1 MSNIQSMQEKLRE
14 LMDLPHEKEWVE
26 FKEAKNNYDSDDL
39 GRYFSA
45 LSNEANL
52 NEQPEG
58 WLLFGITNRRPR
70 QIVGTN
76 YRLQQPGL
84 EKLKNQI
91 AGLTNHQMT
100 FRAIH
105 ELKEENKRVLLFE
118 IPAAPPG
125 IPTTW
130 NGIAWGRIHESLVP
144 LSVDKIEQIRKQAVF
159 EDWSAFICKEA
170 TLNDLEPGAIAF
182 GREQFKKKNHKLA
195 PEVDQWGDRDF
206 LNKSRVCIQGQIT
219 RAAIILFGRPEA
231 SHFLSSATARITWVL
246 KDEKGQDYKHFYPPF
261 ILAVD
266 QVFARIRNNN
276 YRYLPNATLFPVEI
290 TQYDPWVIRE
300 VLHNSIAHQDYTKGG
315 HINVVEEPDS
325 LLFTNLGDFLPG
337 SVEEVIRQDAPP
349 ELYRNR
355 LLAEVMVNF
364 NMIDTIGSGI
374 KRMFMKQRERFFP
387 LPDYDLAEK
396 GRVKV
401 RIFGKILDEHY
412 SRVLIEKT
420 DLDFWEVIALDKVQ
434 KEKTITDE
442 EFRSLKRRGL
452 VEGRRPNLYV
462 SARIA
467 LATETKA
474 DYIRK
479 RPFDKKHYMKMV
491 QEYLAK
497 FRTATRAE
505 INELLIIKISDA
517 LSQEQKRNSITN
529 LLQEMRRKGTIRP
542 VEGKRGKGARWEL
555 YKSNEKG

>member
-1 MSNIQSMQEKLRE
+1 MSKNQNMREKLRE
-14 LMDLPHEKEWVE
+14 LIDLLHEKEWVE
-26 FKEAKNNYDSDDL
+26 FKEAKYNFDSDDL
-39 GRYFSA
+39 GKYFSA
-45 LSNEANL
+45 LSNAANL
-52 NEQPEG
+52 NGQPVG
-58 WLLFGITNRRPR
+58 WLVFGITNRLPR

-84 EKLKNQI
+84 EKLKNEI
-91 AGLTNHQMT
+91 AQHTNHQMT

-105 ELKEENKRVLLFE
+105 ELIEEGNRVVLFE

-130 NGIAWGRIHESLVP
+130 NRIAWGRIHESLVP
-144 LSVDKIEQIRKQAVF
+144 LSVDKIEQIRKKAVF

-170 TLNDLEPGAIAF
+170 TLNDLEPEAIAF
-182 GREQFKKKNHKLA
+182 GREQFKKKNHNLA
-195 PEVDQWGDRDF
+195 KEVDDWDDWTF
-206 LNKSRVCIQGQIT
+206 LNKSRVCVHGQIT
-219 RAAIILFGRPEA
+219 HSAIILFGKPEA

-246 KDEKGQDYKHFYPPF
+246 KDEKRQDYTHFYPPF

-266 QVFARIRNNN
+266 QVFAKIRNTN

-315 HINVVEEPDS
+315 HINVVEDPDS

-337 SVEEVIRQDAPP
+337 SVEDVIRQDAPP

-355 LLAEVMVNF
+355 LLAEAMVNF

-374 KRMFMKQRERFFP
+374 KRMFLKQRERFFP
-387 LPDYDLAEK
+387 LPDYDLTEK

-420 DLDFWEVIALDKVQ
+420 DLGLWEVIALDKVQ
-434 KEKTITDE
+434 KEKTLTDE
-442 EFRSLKRRGL
+442 EFKLLKRKGL
-452 VEGRRPNLYV
+452 VEGRRQNLYV

-479 RPFDKKHYMKMV
+479 RPFDKEHYMKMV
-491 QEYLAK
+491 KEYLVK
-497 FRTATRAE
+497 FKTATRAE
-505 INELLIIKISDA
+505 INELLIGKISDA
-517 LSQEQKRNSITN
+517 LSPEQKRNFITN
-529 LLQEMRRKGTIRP
+529 LLQEMRRKGTIQP
-542 VEGKRGKGARWEL
+542 VEGKRGKGSRW
-555 YKSNEKG
+555 KIV

>member
-1 MSNIQSMQEKLRE
+1 
-14 LMDLPHEKEWVE
+14 
-26 FKEAKNNYDSDDL
+26 
-39 GRYFSA
+39 
-45 LSNEANL
+45 
-52 NEQPEG
+52 
-58 WLLFGITNRRPR
+58 
-70 QIVGTN
+70 
-76 YRLQQPGL
+76 
-84 EKLKNQI
+84 
-91 AGLTNHQMT
+91 
-100 FRAIH
+100 
-105 ELKEENKRVLLFE
+105 
-118 IPAAPPG
+118 
-125 IPTTW
+125 
-130 NGIAWGRIHESLVP
+130 
-144 LSVDKIEQIRKQAVF
+144 
-159 EDWSAFICKEA
+159 
-170 TLNDLEPGAIAF
+170 
-182 GREQFKKKNHKLA
+182 
-195 PEVDQWGDRDF
+195 VDQWGDRDF

-420 DLDFWEVIALDKVQ
+420 DLDLWEVIALDKVQ
-434 KEKTITDE
+434 KKKTLTDE
-442 EFRSLKRRGL
+442 EFKSLKRKGL

-479 RPFDKKHYMKMV
+479 RPFDKKHYMKMI

-529 LLQEMRRKGTIRP
+529 LLQEMRRKGTVHP
-542 VEGKRGKGARWEL
+542 VGGKRGKGARWEL
-555 YKSNEKG
+555 YKSEEKG